1 MTRHFLTV
9 DELSAGEL
17 TALLDRADHHRAQR
31 GRSAALAGRTVGLI
45 FEKPSTRTRVSFEVA
60 VAELGGTPLV
70 LSSRDLQL
78 GRGETIADTARVLS
92 RYLHALVVRTFGQD
106 RLEEL
111 AAAGSV
117 PVINA
122 LSDHSH
128 PCQALAD
135 LQTVRARLGAL
146 AGVRMAYVGDGNN
159 VAHSLLRACALAGM
173 HLTVVTPPGHEPDPA
188 VVTAAGRRAQHSGAT
203 VAVTTDATVG
213 VKDAQ
218 VVYTD
223 VWASMGQEDEH
234 AARVERF
241 GAYQVDADL
250 LALAAPGAI
259 VLHCLPAHRGEEIA
273 ADVIDGPQSAVWD
286 QAENRLH
293 AQKALLELLLADGTA
308 RGSTP

>member
-1 MTRHFLTV
+1 MTRHFLTI

-17 TALLDRADHHRAQR
+17 SALLDRADHHRALR
-31 GRSAALAGRTVGLI
+31 GRSATLAGRTVGLI

-111 AAAGSV
+111 AAAGTI

-146 AGVRMAYVGDGNN
+146 PGVRMAYVGDGNN

-188 VVTAAGRRAQHSGAT
+188 VVAAAERRAEGSGAT
-203 VAVTTDATVG
+203 VAVTTDPTVG

-241 GAYQVDADL
+241 GSYQVNADL

-259 VLHCLPAHRGEEIA
+259 VLHCLPAHRGEEIS

-293 AQKALLELLLADGTA
+293 AQKALRELLLDDGT
-308 RGSTP
+308 TP